1 LGYVGLAAND
11 LTLYRTV
18 WVQIRRK
25 FFVLFKRFFLYAGR
39 LFMPNTA
46 EKKKAKKT
54 SAKWTRTTVLIR
66 EDHLEKF
73 KILAWWEKS
82 TIKDLFDEMIEMY
95 LSSKNYIDGLIKE
108 RERVLE
114 EKNSN
119 PDRDKS

>member
-1 LGYVGLAAND
+1 
-11 LTLYRTV
+11 
-18 WVQIRRK
+18 
-25 FFVLFKRFFLYAGR
+25 
-39 LFMPNTA
+39 MPNTA